1 MYITREIENTTFL
14 TWLHSNKSCPLFVH
28 GARQIGKTTAVKHF
42 AQNHFKNIYYFN
54 LAYNKAINFI
64 DSKES
69 VIITDE
75 IQIAPTII
83 KPKYSKM
90 ILISSHKITLP
101 IEVYDAPMT
110 GFTFRE
116 FLIASNNSS
125 FITTIEEHLSP
136 PKPFFN
142 DIHKKLSDIFSI
154 YLTLGGYPEVIQSY
168 LNSYKS
174 YPILHNIL
182 HTILDN
188 TFEEA
193 IHTCKGISYK
203 MLLKK
208 VRYSLPYL
216 IHYHAETFDKAT
228 TNLINLLQ
236 KTHLFTTINNYQS
249 PEKKHIYLTDSG
261 IANIFLESKQAVLE
275 SYVCSNLP
283 ETATYLSNSTFLC
296 NHTVI
301 EVNTATPLLSPLIR
315 VEIQNLSKKDYTLT
329 IPFYAFPFLKFP

>member
-28 GARQIGKTTAVKHF
+28 GARQIGKTATVKHF
-42 AQNHFKNIYYFN
+42 AQNHFQNVYYFN
-54 LAYNKAINFI
+54 LAYDKAINFI

-69 VIITDE
+69 VIIIDE
-75 IQIAPTII
+75 IQVVPQIVLSI

-90 ILISSHKITLP
+90 ILISSHKITPP
-101 IEVYDAPMT
+101 IKVYDAPMT
-110 GFTFRE
+110 DFTFRE
-116 FLIASNNSS
+116 FLMASNNYA
-125 FITTIEEHLSP
+125 FITEIETHLSSL
-136 PKPFFN
+136 KPFFN

-154 YLTLGGYPEVIQSY
+154 YLTLGGYPEIIQSY
-168 LNSYKS
+168 LNGCNP
-174 YPILHNIL
+174 YPIL
-182 HTILDN
+182 HTILDY

-193 IHTCKGISYK
+193 IHICKGISYR

-216 IHYHAETFDKAT
+216 IHYHAETFDKT
-228 TNLINLLQ
+228 TKNLINLLQ
-236 KTHLFTTINNYQS
+236 KTHLFATINNYQS

-283 ETATYLSNSTFLC
+283 ETATYLSSSTFLC

-315 VEIQNLSKKDYTLT
+315 VGIQNLSKKDYTLT

>member
-1 MYITREIENTTFL
+1 MYITRDIENTIFL
-14 TWLHSNKSCPLFVH
+14 KWLTSNDTRPLFVH
-28 GARQIGKTTAVKHF
+28 GARQIGKTATVKHF
-42 AQNHFKNIYYFN
+42 AQNHFQNVYYFN
-54 LAYNKAINFI
+54 LAYDKAINFI

-69 VIITDE
+69 VIIIDE
-75 IQIAPTII
+75 IQIAPNII
-83 KPKYSKM
+83 KPRYSKM

-116 FLIASNNSS
+116 FLIASNNGS

-136 PKPFFN
+136 PKP
-142 DIHKKLSDIFSI
+142 LSNNVHNQLLELFSI

-168 LNSYKS
+168 LNGCN
-174 YPILHNIL
+174 PILHNIL
-182 HTILDN
+182 HTILDD

-193 IHTCKGISYK
+193 IHICKGISYR

-216 IHYHAETFDKAT
+216 IHYHTETFDKT
-228 TNLINLLQ
+228 TKNLINLLQ
-236 KTHLFTTINNYQS
+236 KTHLFATINNYQS

-261 IANIFLESKQAVLE
+261 IANIFLGSKQAVLE

-283 ETATYLSNSTFLC
+283 ETATYLSNSTFLY

-315 VEIQNLSKKDYTLT
+315 VETQNLSKKDYTLT

>member
-1 MYITREIENTTFL
+1 MYITRDIENTIFL
-14 TWLHSNKSCPLFVH
+14 KWLTSNDTRPLLVH
-28 GARQIGKTTAVKHF
+28 GARQIGKTAAVKHF
-42 AQNHFKNIYYFN
+42 AEKHFQNVYYFN
-54 LAYNKAINFI
+54 LAYDKAINFI

-69 VIITDE
+69 VIIIDE
-75 IQIAPTII
+75 IQITPNII

-101 IEVYDAPMT
+101 IDVYDAPMT
-110 GFTFRE
+110 GFSFRE

-125 FITTIEEHLSP
+125 FIPTIEEHLSP

-168 LNSYKS
+168 LNGCKP

-182 HTILDN
+182 HTILDD

-193 IHTCKGISYK
+193 IHICKGISYR
-203 MLLKK
+203 MLLKR
-208 VRYSLPYL
+208 VRYRLPHL
-216 IHYHAETFDKAT
+216 IYYHAETFDKAT

-249 PEKKHIYLTDSG
+249 PEKKHIYLTDTG
-261 IANIFLESKQAVLE
+261 IANVFLKSEQAVLE

-283 ETATYLSNSTFLC
+283 KTATYLSNSTFLY

-301 EVNTATPLLSPLIR
+301 EVNTTTPFLSPLIR
-315 VEIQNLSKKDYTLT
+315 VGTQNLSKKDDTLT
-329 IPFYAFPFLKFP
+329 IPFYAFPFLKFS

>member
-1 MYITREIENTTFL
+1 M
-14 TWLHSNKSCPLFVH
+14 
-28 GARQIGKTTAVKHF
+28 
-42 AQNHFKNIYYFN
+42 
-54 LAYNKAINFI
+54 
-64 DSKES
+64 
-69 VIITDE
+69 IIIDE
-75 IQIAPTII
+75 IQIAPTMI

-101 IEVYDAPMT
+101 IDVYDAPMT

-136 PKPFFN
+136 PKPLSN
-142 DIHKKLSDIFSI
+142 EIHKQLLELFSI

-168 LNSYKS
+168 LNGCNP
-174 YPILHNIL
+174 YPIL
-182 HTILDN
+182 HTILDD

-193 IHTCKGISYK
+193 IHICKGISYR
-203 MLLKK
+203 MLLKR
-208 VRYSLPYL
+208 VRYRLPHL
-216 IHYHAETFDKAT
+216 IYYHAETFDKPT

-249 PEKKHIYLTDSG
+249 PEKKNIYLTDSG

-275 SYVCSNLP
+275 SYICSNLP
-283 ETATYLSNSTFLC
+283 ETATYLSNSTFLY
-296 NHTVI
+296 NNTVI
-301 EVNTATPLLSPLIR
+301 EVNTATPLIR
-315 VEIQNLSKKDYTLT
+315 VGTQNLSKKDYTLT